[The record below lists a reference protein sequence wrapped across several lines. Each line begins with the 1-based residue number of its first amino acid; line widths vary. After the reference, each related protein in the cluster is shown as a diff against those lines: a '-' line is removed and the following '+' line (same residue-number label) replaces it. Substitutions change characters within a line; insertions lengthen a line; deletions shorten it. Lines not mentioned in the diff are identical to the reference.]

1 MPRILAFDYGTKRV
15 GIAATD
21 PLKIIANNLI
31 TLHPKEVIIY
41 LKKYILTEQIELF
54 VVGEP
59 RQMDG
64 TESTSSAQ
72 IKIFV
77 TQLKTTFPEI
87 NLVMM
92 DERFTSKMAWATI
105 AQSGLRKTARHN
117 KALIDGVAATI
128 ILQSYMEKQSLI
140 ETK

>member
-92 DERFTSKMAWATI
+92 DERFTSKMASATI
-105 AQSGLRKTARHN
+105 AQSGLRKTARQN